1 MFLLH
6 QATYVAD
13 VDAVLVV
20 AFDAIGDAALGED
33 LVDFAIQADDVV
45 VAWVV
50 PASAALA
57 DGVGVHAED
66 VLAGEVDA
74 GEGGGAM
81 EDDAGDGAHREKSYE
96 LKFRVRGVEKPSHY
110 LIPGKVPKI

>member
-1 MFLLH
+1 M
-6 QATYVAD
+6 
-13 VDAVLVV
+13 
-20 AFDAIGDAALGED
+20 AFDAIGDVALGEN
-33 LVDFAIQADDVV
+33 LVDLAIQADDVV
-45 VAWVV
+45 IAWVL

-81 EDDAGDGAHREKSYE
+81 EDDAVNR
-96 LKFRVRGVEKPSHY
+96 SHS
-110 LIPGKVPKI
+110 

>member
-1 MFLLH
+1 MFTLPFSLVLLH

-20 AFDAIGDAALGED
+20 AFDAIGDAGLRED

-45 VAWVV
+45 IARVL
-50 PASAALA
+50 PSAAALV
-57 DGVGVHAED
+57 DGVGVHTED

-81 EDDAGDGAHREKSYE
+81 EDDAGDGAHREKS
-96 LKFRVRGVEKPSHY
+96 
-110 LIPGKVPKI
+110 